1 MSIASPIAVKG
12 EARRWQA
19 SGECGSECRVHSV
32 CLLFACFLSLMGG
45 FVLFCFVC
53 FAQLVFF
60 FSCQVFWL
68 NVSWSCFPV
77 PCFAYLWV
85 VAHFLCKS
93 TECFSTIRRNEWKLY

>member
-45 FVLFCFVC
+45 FVLFCLFCSVG
-53 FAQLVFF
+53 
-60 FSCQVFWL
+60 
-68 NVSWSCFPV
+68 
-77 PCFAYLWV
+77 
-85 VAHFLCKS
+85 FLFLLS
-93 TECFSTIRRNEWKLY
+93 SVLAECFLVLLPSTLLCLPVGSCPFPMQIHRMLLNY